1 MIKYL
6 VILTFLFSIVIPEEN
21 KQYTFSEEEVK
32 IFRNSIIEL
41 EQKDSLNTEIITNL
55 EGQIF
60 NYELQIKNDSL
71 IINQLELKNKL
82 QSDLVKLVKP
92 KWYENKYLWF
102 FGGFLSFYLATDAV
116 NNLK

>member
-1 MIKYL
+1 MIKYI
-6 VILTFLFSIVIPEEN
+6 VILLMACSIV
-21 KQYTFSEEEVK
+21 FSEEKKYTFTAEEVQT
-32 IFRNSIIEL
+32 FRSSIIEL
-41 EQKDSLNTEIITNL
+41 EQKDSLNVDIIKGL
-55 EGQIF
+55 ESQIF
-60 NYELQIKNDSL
+60 NYELQIQNDSL
-71 IINQLELKNKL
+71 IISQLELKNKL